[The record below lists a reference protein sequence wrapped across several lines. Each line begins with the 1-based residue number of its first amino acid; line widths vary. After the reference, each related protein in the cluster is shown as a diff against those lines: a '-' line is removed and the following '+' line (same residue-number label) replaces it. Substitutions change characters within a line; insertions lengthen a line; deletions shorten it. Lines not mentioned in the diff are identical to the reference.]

1 VGRDGRVLQRFR
13 SKTVPEDPKV
23 IEAIESALAQ

>member
-1 VGRDGRVLQRFR
+1 VLRRFR

-23 IEAIESALAQ
+23 VEAIESALAQ